1 MQHGKPDV
9 RRGFT
14 LIELLVVIAIIA
26 ILAALL
32 LPALSKAKAR
42 GQRIA
47 CVNNLRQIG
56 LAFHMWAE
64 DHRERL
70 PWRTPVSEDGSQ
82 ALPETWQHFIVVS
95 EEMATPKIL
104 HCPSDR
110 QRIKADDW
118 SGALG
123 GFATLRNKALSY
135 FIGTDSNFNNPRM
148 HATGDRHIMGQ
159 DNNHCDSA
167 QIAAGITVFRSPTNA
182 SWSDVLHARAGNL
195 ALGDGSV
202 HQLSE
207 SALREHMA
215 QTEDQ
220 SNCVLKP

>member
-1 MQHGKPDV
+1 
-9 RRGFT
+9 
-14 LIELLVVIAIIA
+14 LLVVISIIA

-32 LPALSKAKAR
+32 LPALGKAKAKA
-42 GQRIA
+42 QRIG

-56 LAFHMWAE
+56 LALHMWAE

-82 ALPETWQHFIVVS
+82 TLPETWQHFQVVS
-95 EEMATPKIL
+95 EHMVTPRIL
-104 HCPSDR
+104 HCPGDR
-110 QRIKADDW
+110 ERVKADDW
-118 SGALG
+118 PAATG
-123 GFATLRNKALSY
+123 GFAALKNKAVSY
-135 FIGTDSNFNNPRM
+135 FIGTDSSFNNPRM
-148 HATGDRHIMGQ
+148 HTTGDRHLMGE

-167 QIAAGITVFRSPTNA
+167 QIATGITVFRSPTNA
-182 SWSDVLHARAGNL
+182 SWADLLHHHAGNL

-207 SALREHMA
+207 NALRDHMA
-215 QTEDQ
+215 QTEDR